1 VTTALLALLVAA
13 HQSHQM
19 IGVHLLLLHQRRH
32 QELLQ
37 QLNLLLQVMTGE
49 VRAQEKMIGEQLQVT
64 LIGVH
69 QVAVKVQ
76 VMMVGNKM
84 TSKLLVMPKKG
95 N

>member
-1 VTTALLALLVAA
+1 
-13 HQSHQM
+13 M
-19 IGVHLLLLHQRRH
+19 IGAHLLLQHQRRH

>member
-1 VTTALLALLVAA
+1 MTALPALLAVA
-13 HQSHQM
+13 HQSSQM
-19 IGVHLLLLHQRRH
+19 IGAHLLLLHQRPH

>member
-1 VTTALLALLVAA
+1 
-13 HQSHQM
+13 
-19 IGVHLLLLHQRRH
+19 
-32 QELLQ
+32 
-37 QLNLLLQVMTGE
+37 MTGE

>member
-1 VTTALLALLVAA
+1 MTALPALLAVA
-13 HQSHQM
+13 HQSSQM
-19 IGVHLLLLHQRRH
+19 IGAHLLPLHRRRH

-49 VRAQEKMIGEQLQVT
+49 VRAQEKMIGEHHREI